1 LSVLSLQAETIIT
14 FANMKTKPKF
24 RHQKPNVIKKKKR
37 EPIKEARRYVDNA
50 RDILVERGKLDDEGQ
65 FQ

>member
-1 LSVLSLQAETIIT
+1 
-14 FANMKTKPKF
+14 MKTKPKF
-24 RHQKPNVIKKKKR
+24 RHQKPNVIMKKKR